1 MIGNKIKAL
10 LNITNKNTND
20 ICEMLN
26 IIDTAFYRK
35 IKKNTFKAD
44 ELIKIAILT
53 NTKLAFIDENN
64 NPLITFDEND
74 IKQEKNN
81 D

>member
-64 NPLITFDEND
+64 NPLISFDEND
-74 IKQEKNN
+74 IKQEENN